1 MYGADVFVMWIA
13 FITEVPRAFPYVM
26 ENIELLFAAY
36 FNLPEQADFRNNALK
51 MFYFVRGQEA
61 QIHKMLE
68 E

>member
-1 MYGADVFVMWIA
+1 MRQQAMRDGFLYSHEEKKAI
-13 FITEVPRAFPYVM
+13 PYVM

>member
-1 MYGADVFVMWIA
+1 M
-13 FITEVPRAFPYVM
+13 M